1 MLSVSIRMT
10 QVHLL
15 KKISKLALCF
25 YRPFLTSLRNTN
37 DLLGTWF
44 LKLLDFG
51 STINSAAPSKA
62 IPMYE
67 VFMKWPYSLSLA
79 TWLL

>member
-1 MLSVSIRMT
+1 M
-10 QVHLL
+10 
-15 KKISKLALCF
+15 LCF

-51 STINSAAPSKA
+51 STINSATLPKA
-62 IPMYE
+62 IPIYE
-67 VFMKWPYSLSLA
+67 VFLKWPIPFPLLHGSSSYTLA
-79 TWLL
+79 TNMEIHFIRC